1 MSRQHTSTPLAAL
14 VATLTVVAVLAPFA
28 AGCSSKDAGA
38 PAVTTT
44 GPTFNFTFPANGVSH
59 EVQFPAV
66 GSFNYRCA
74 THGVMTGTINVSTSA
89 TMDSLPNPVQVAPGG
104 VLTFSPSTVNIRP
117 NGFVR
122 WVNFSGATNHT
133 ATRP

>member
-1 MSRQHTSTPLAAL
+1 MSRQHISTPLASL
-14 VATLTVVAVLAPFA
+14 VATLIAIAVLALLA
-28 AGCSSKDAGA
+28 AGCSSKSTGA
-38 PAVTTT
+38 PAVTTG

-59 EVQFPAV
+59 QLQFTDV

-104 VLTFSPSTVNIRP
+104 VLTFSPGTVTIRP

-133 ATRP
+133 VTRP